1 MCHGCFQMKQFGTK
15 LADRMALSKA
25 VKGVWPFRL
34 LVGSNETLGFNWIAW
49 CFFSVWV
56 PFIKSLHSVHLRIRR
71 NADTLGSVTSIKMG
85 VESTIF
91 MKARKSC
98 SDCIYRTYQYLL
110 YSILKA
116 LNPMLYINTHNYS
129 SAQKLLLLM
138 RIFETTVFFIY
149 FHIWN

>member
-34 LVGSNETLGFNWIAW
+34 LTGSNESLGFNWIAW

-56 PFIKSLHSVHLRIRR
+56 PFIKSLHSVRLRIGR

-85 VESTIF
+85 VKVQYSQKLGKVAVTPYIEHIL
-91 MKARKSC
+91 
-98 SDCIYRTYQYLL
+98 YQYLL
-110 YSILKA
+110 YSIFKA
-116 LNPMLYINTHNYS
+116 LNSMLYINTYNYS
-129 SAQKLLLLM
+129 SAQKLM
-138 RIFETTVFFIY
+138 RIFQTIVLFIY